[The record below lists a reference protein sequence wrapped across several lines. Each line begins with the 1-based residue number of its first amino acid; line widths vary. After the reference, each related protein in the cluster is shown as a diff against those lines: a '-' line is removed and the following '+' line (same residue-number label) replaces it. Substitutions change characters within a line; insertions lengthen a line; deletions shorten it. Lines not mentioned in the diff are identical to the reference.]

1 MRLAWPGP
9 AGDGRG
15 EGWPS
20 GGITRLL
27 RSADSPE
34 EIIVATHETGHVR
47 LCPFDGRSPFLRAA
61 NERWDKRHPDQR
73 RYLWGTPCDF
83 SFHPDMSN
91 FEASRGY
98 ARRVCIYN
106 CFPSI
111 GKYVEIRSI
120 RWSKLLLTYY
130 TFNVFLFFIR
140 KKKFSYS
147 VKQLFSLDWKILE
160 KQEFE

>member
-9 AGDGRG
+9 AGDGWG

-47 LCPFDGRSPFLRAA
+47 LCPFDGRSPFLRAV

-73 RYLWGTPCDF
+73 RYLWGIPSDF
-83 SFHPDMSN
+83 SFHPDTSN
-91 FEASRGY
+91 FE
-98 ARRVCIYN
+98 
-106 CFPSI
+106 
-111 GKYVEIRSI
+111 RSI
-120 RWSKLLLTYY
+120 RVPVEFVFIIVSCSINTLKYVRFDEANCYCLFLLT
-130 TFNVFLFFIR
+130 F
-140 KKKFSYS
+140 KEKH
-147 VKQLFSLDWKILE
+147 FSLGLFERLFPLDWEIWKKGIWIKIA
-160 KQEFE
+160 FR